1 MGRQKPVRQ
10 EIGSISAA
18 VSIHNQRMRPHT
30 HTHTQ
35 MTTGNTGA
43 LRHSVAQ
50 VTFECVT
57 KLTGTCTMN
66 CHRKHLM
73 TAVFDVLETDRI
85 WMS

>member
-1 MGRQKPVRQ
+1 
-10 EIGSISAA
+10 
-18 VSIHNQRMRPHT
+18 
-30 HTHTQ
+30 

-66 CHRKHLM
+66 CHRKRL
-73 TAVFDVLETDRI
+73 TAGVFDVLETVRI
-85 WMS
+85 RMS